1 MDTEKCA
8 ALLCAIRVG
17 NLSDA
22 AQKLGYTP
30 SGMSRMMASLEAETG
45 FPLLHRSRSGV
56 RPTQECQKLLPIIS
70 ELVRLSDM
78 YTEQAQTIMGLDVG
92 EIHIGTAYSTY
103 YELLGKII
111 AEFTAEHPHIKIEI
125 QEGFSSVL
133 VDQIE
138 KHRIDFC
145 IISWREGNFDWIP
158 LPKDHMVAWVPKN
171 FPVDTLDD
179 PDVFP
184 MKRFETEPCIDI
196 FPDQVTDNSLV
207 FSEYGI
213 TPNYRMSAMNTYSA
227 SAMVEAGLGVTMCNG
242 LYTETAYSENLKV
255 LRLSPDPMIDIGI
268 ATAPKDQLS
277 PAAHKFRAF
286 ALDYLAKH
294 PVEIKGQRPR
304 NHQ

>member
-1 MDTEKCA
+1 MDTDKCA

-56 RPTQECQKLLPIIS
+56 TPTKECQKLLPIIS
-70 ELVRLSDM
+70 ELARLSDM
-78 YTEQAQTIMGLDVG
+78 YTEEAQTIMGLDVG
-92 EIHIGTAYSTY
+92 EVHIGTAYSTY
-103 YELLGKII
+103 YELLGKMI
-111 AEFTAEHPHIKIEI
+111 AKFTAKHPHIKIEI

-145 IISWREGNFDWIP
+145 IISWRKGNFDWYP
-158 LPKDHMVAWVPKN
+158 LPEDHMVAWVPKD
-171 FPVDTLDD
+171 FPVHTLDD
-179 PDVFP
+179 PKVFP
-184 MKRFETEPCIDI
+184 MKRFETESCIDI

-207 FSEYGI
+207 FSDYNI
-213 TPNYRMSAMNTYSA
+213 TPNYSMSAMNTYSA
-227 SAMVEAGLGVTMCNG
+227 SAMVEAGLGVTMCND

-255 LRLSPDPMIDIGI
+255 LRLDPDPVISIGI
-268 ATAPKDQLS
+268 ATAPKEELS
-277 PAAHKFRAF
+277 PAANKFRIFAF
-286 ALDYLAKH
+286 RYLSDH
-294 PVEIKGQRPR
+294 PEEIHKRR
-304 NHQ
+304 